1 MTNYHMLANLTA
13 TTSGRATSGN
23 ISVFRNIRAYDKY
36 FTCDSNIFAIT
47 TEIEDIEV

>member
-13 TTSGRATSGN
+13 TTSGGATSGN

-36 FTCDSNIFAIT
+36 FTCDCNFFAIT